1 MMRLCLLLLCF
12 LTIVPVKGQKKIYR
26 TEVFDP
32 LIQTLQVRV
41 ENAPL
46 YPPIISLQSDDRIIV
61 PVFTFEGDVAQGL
74 ARFAGRVEGLRAV

>member
-46 YPPIISLQSDDRIIV
+46 YPPIIS
-61 PVFTFEGDVAQGL
+61 
-74 ARFAGRVEGLRAV
+74 